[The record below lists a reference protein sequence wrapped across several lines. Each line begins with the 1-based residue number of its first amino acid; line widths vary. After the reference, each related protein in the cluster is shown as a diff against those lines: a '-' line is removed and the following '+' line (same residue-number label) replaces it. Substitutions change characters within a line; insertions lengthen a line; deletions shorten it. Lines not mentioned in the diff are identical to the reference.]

1 MLEVVEEPSRC
12 TEELQVY
19 ENGDNIAYLKP
30 GTGILQNT
38 FIEKTCQGMNDIGKV
53 YKVYNDDKKTQT
65 FRIIQNEKIYQ
76 YHGVTGNV
84 MDHSQLFEPKLEMD
98 DLLQYPDFRD
108 SGIYSENYL
117 EKRRRELFNDE
128 EVEAAT
134 AGINRFLEGAT
145 NSGSGKPE
153 ELDLLKLIK
162 TDDLL
167 ELVLGSGFIQGI
179 MTALSILS
187 YLRYMISYQ

>member
-65 FRIIQNEKIYQ
+65 FQIIQNEK
-76 YHGVTGNV
+76 
-84 MDHSQLFEPKLEMD
+84 M
-98 DLLQYPDFRD
+98 
-108 SGIYSENYL
+108 
-117 EKRRRELFNDE
+117 
-128 EVEAAT
+128 
-134 AGINRFLEGAT
+134 
-145 NSGSGKPE
+145 
-153 ELDLLKLIK
+153 
-162 TDDLL
+162 
-167 ELVLGSGFIQGI
+167 
-179 MTALSILS
+179 
-187 YLRYMISYQ
+187 